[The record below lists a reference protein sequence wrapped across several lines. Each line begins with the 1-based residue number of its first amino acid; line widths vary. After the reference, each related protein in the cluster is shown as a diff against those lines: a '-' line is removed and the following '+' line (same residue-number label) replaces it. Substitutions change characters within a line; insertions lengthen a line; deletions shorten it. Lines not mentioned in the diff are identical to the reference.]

1 MECIVY
7 ECRFI
12 NLKKTYNMRKFD
24 EFVGLYPISKTLRFE
39 LKPIGKT
46 LEHIQRNKLLEHDA
60 VRADDYVKVKKIIDK
75 YHKCLIDEALSGF
88 TFETEADGRSNN
100 SLSEYYLYYNLKK
113 RNEQEQKTFKTIQN
127 NLRKQIV
134 NKLTQSE
141 KYKRIDKKELITT
154 DLPDFLTNESEKE
167 LVEKF
172 KNFTTYFTEFHKN
185 RKNMYSKEEKSTA
198 IAFRLINENL
208 PKFVDN
214 IAAFEKV
221 ASSPLAEKINAL
233 YEDFK
238 EYLNVE
244 EISRVFRLDYYDELL
259 TQKQIDLYNAIVG
272 GRTEE
277 DNRIQIKGLNQ
288 YINEYNQ
295 QQTDRSN
302 RLPKLKPLYKQ
313 ILSDRESVS
322 WLPPK
327 FESDKELLTKIKE
340 CYDALSEKEK
350 VFDKLESILKSLS
363 TYDLS
368 KIYIS
373 NDSQLS
379 YISQKMF
386 GRWDIIGKAIREDC
400 AKRNPQKN
408 RESLEKFAERIDK
421 KLKAIDSISIGDVD
435 ECLAQLGE
443 TYVKRVE
450 DYFAAMGA
458 SDMVEGQT
466 DTTSFKK
473 NIEEAYESVK
483 ELLNN
488 ADNITDNNLMQDKGN
503 VEKIK
508 TLLDAIKD
516 LQRFIKPLLGKG
528 DEADKDGVFYGEF
541 TSLWTKLDTVTPLY
555 NMVRNYL
562 TSKPYSTKKI
572 KLNFENSTLMDGWDL
587 NKEPDNTT
595 VIFCKDGLYYLGIM
609 GKKYNRVFVDREDL
623 PHDGECYDK
632 MEYKLLPGANKMLPK
647 VFFSE
652 TGIQRFHPSEELL
665 GKYERGT
672 HTKGA
677 DFDLGDC
684 RALID
689 FFKKSIERHDDWKK
703 FDFKFSDTNT
713 YQDISEFYREV
724 EQQGYKMSFR
734 KVSVDYIKSLVDEGK
749 LYLFQ
754 IYNKDFS
761 DHSKGTPNMHTL
773 YWKMLFDEENLKDVV
788 YKLNGE
794 AEVFFRKSSITVQS
808 PTHPANSP
816 IKNKNKDNKK
826 KESEFEYDL
835 IKDRR
840 YTVDKFLFHV
850 PITMN
855 FKSVGG
861 SNINQLV
868 KRHIR
873 SATDL
878 HIIGIDRGERHL
890 LYLTVIDSRGNIKEQ
905 FSLNEIVN
913 EYNGN
918 TYRTDYHELLDT
930 REGERTEA
938 RRNWQTIQNIRE
950 LKEGYLSQVIHKIS
964 ELAIK
969 YNAVIV
975 LEDLNFGF
983 MRSRQKVEKQVY
995 QKFEKMLIDKLNY
1008 LVDKKKPI
1016 AETGGLLKAYQLT
1029 GEFESFK
1036 TLGKQSGIL
1045 FYVPA
1050 WNTSK
1055 IDPVTGFVNLFDT
1068 HYENIEKA
1076 KGFFDKFKSIRYNS
1090 DKDWFEFVVDDYTRF
1105 SPKAEGTRRDWTI
1118 CTQGK
1123 RIQICRNP
1131 QRNNEWEGREIDLT
1145 KAFKEHF
1152 EAYGVDISKDLREQ
1166 INTQNKKEF
1175 FEELLRL
1182 LRLTLQMRNSM
1193 PSSDIDYLI
1202 SPVADDT
1209 GCFFDSRKQAELKG
1223 NAVLPMNA
1231 DANGAY
1237 NIARKGLLAIR
1248 KMKQE
1253 ENDSA
1258 KISLAISN
1266 KEWLKFAQTKPYLED

>member
-1 MECIVY
+1 M
-7 ECRFI
+7 
-12 NLKKTYNMRKFD
+12 
-24 EFVGLYPISKTLRFE
+24 
-39 LKPIGKT
+39 
-46 LEHIQRNKLLEHDA
+46 
-60 VRADDYVKVKKIIDK
+60 
-75 YHKCLIDEALSGF
+75 
-88 TFETEADGRSNN
+88 
-100 SLSEYYLYYNLKK
+100 
-113 RNEQEQKTFKTIQN
+113 
-127 NLRKQIV
+127 
-134 NKLTQSE
+134 
-141 KYKRIDKKELITT
+141 
-154 DLPDFLTNESEKE
+154 
-167 LVEKF
+167 
-172 KNFTTYFTEFHKN
+172 
-185 RKNMYSKEEKSTA
+185 
-198 IAFRLINENL
+198 
-208 PKFVDN
+208 
-214 IAAFEKV
+214 
-221 ASSPLAEKINAL
+221 
-233 YEDFK
+233 
-238 EYLNVE
+238 
-244 EISRVFRLDYYDELL
+244 
-259 TQKQIDLYNAIVG
+259 
-272 GRTEE
+272 
-277 DNRIQIKGLNQ
+277 
-288 YINEYNQ
+288 
-295 QQTDRSN
+295 
-302 RLPKLKPLYKQ
+302 PKLKPLYKQ

-327 FESDKELLTKIKE
+327 FESDKDLLIKIKE
-340 CYDALSEKEK
+340 CYDALSEREK

-400 AKRNPQKN
+400 AKRNPQKS

-450 DYFAAMGA
+450 DYFAAMGE
-458 SDMVEGQT
+458 SEIDDEQT

-473 NIEEAYESVK
+473 NIEGAYESVK

-541 TSLWTKLDTVTPLY
+541 TSLWTKLDQVTPLY

-595 VIFCKDGLYYLGIM
+595 VIFRKDGLYYLGIM

-652 TGIQRFHPSEELL
+652 TGIQRFRPSEELL

-672 HTKGA
+672 HKKGA

-703 FDFKFSDTNT
+703 FDFKFSDTST

-734 KVSVDYIKSLVDEGK
+734 KVSVAYIKSLVEEGK

-808 PTHPANSP
+808 PIHPANSP

-1008 LVDKKKPI
+1008 LVDKKKPV
-1016 AETGGLLKAYQLT
+1016 AETGGLLRAYQLT

-1131 QRNNEWEGREIDLT
+1131 QRNNEWEGRKIDLT

-1209 GCFFDSRKQAELKG
+1209 GCFFDSRKQAELKE

>member
-1 MECIVY
+1 
-7 ECRFI
+7 
-12 NLKKTYNMRKFD
+12 MRKFD

-46 LEHIQRNKLLEHDA
+46 LEHIQRNKLLEDDA

-88 TFETEADGRSNN
+88 TFDTEADGRSNN

-154 DLPDFLTNESEKE
+154 DLPDFLTNESEKK

-244 EISRVFRLDYYDELL
+244 KISSVFRLEYYNELL

-327 FESDKELLTKIKE
+327 FDSDKDLLIKLKE

-400 AKRNPQKN
+400 AKRNPQKS

-458 SDMVEGQT
+458 SDMGEEQT

-473 NIEEAYESVK
+473 NIKGAYESVK

-541 TSLWTKLDTVTPLY
+541 TSLWTKLDAVTPLY

-595 VIFCKDGLYYLGIM
+595 VIFRKDGLYYLGIM
-609 GKKYNRVFVDREDL
+609 GKRYNRVFVDREDL

-652 TGIQRFHPSEELL
+652 TGIQRFRPSEELL

-672 HTKGA
+672 HKKGA

-703 FDFKFSDTNT
+703 FDFKFSDTST

-734 KVSVDYIKSLVDEGK
+734 KVSVDYIKSLVEEGK

-761 DHSKGTPNMHTL
+761 AHSKGTPNMHTL
-773 YWKMLFDEENLKDVV
+773 YWKMLFDEENLKNVV

-816 IKNKNKDNKK
+816 IKNKNKDNQK
-826 KESEFEYDL
+826 KESEFKYDM

-1008 LVDKKKPI
+1008 LVDKKKPV
-1016 AETGGLLKAYQLT
+1016 AETGGLLRAYQLT

-1123 RIQICRNP
+1123 RIQIYRNP

-1145 KAFKEHF
+1145 KSFKEHF

-1209 GCFFDSRKQAELKG
+1209 GCFFDSRKQAELKE

>member
-1 MECIVY
+1 
-7 ECRFI
+7 
-12 NLKKTYNMRKFD
+12 MRKFD

-46 LEHIQRNKLLEHDA
+46 LEHIQRNKLLEDDA

-88 TFETEADGRSNN
+88 TFDTEVDGRSNN

-154 DLPDFLTNESEKE
+154 DLPDFLTNESEKK

-327 FESDKELLTKIKE
+327 FDSDKDLLIKIKE

-350 VFDKLESILKSLS
+350 VFDKLESILKPLS

-400 AKRNPQKN
+400 AKRNPQKS

-443 TYVKRVE
+443 PYVKRVE

-458 SDMVEGQT
+458 SDMGEEQT
-466 DTTSFKK
+466 DTMSFKK
-473 NIEEAYESVK
+473 NIEEAYKSVK

-488 ADNITDNNLMQDKGN
+488 ADHITDNNLMQDKGN

-508 TLLDAIKD
+508 NLLDAIKD

-541 TSLWTKLDTVTPLY
+541 TSLWTKLDQVTPLY

-595 VIFCKDGLYYLGIM
+595 VIFRKDGLYYLGIM
-609 GKKYNRVFVDREDL
+609 GKRYNRIFVDREDL
-623 PHDGECYDK
+623 PHEGECYDK
-632 MEYKLLPGANKMLPK
+632 MEYKLLPDANKMLPH
-647 VFFSE
+647 VFLSKK
-652 TGIQRFHPSEELL
+652 GIQRFRPSGELL

-703 FDFKFSDTNT
+703 FDFKFSDTST

-734 KVSVDYIKSLVDEGK
+734 KVSVDYIKSLVEEGK

-761 DHSKGTPNMHTL
+761 AHSKGTPNMHTL

-816 IKNKNKDNKK
+816 IKNKNKDNQK
-826 KESEFEYDL
+826 KESKFKYDL

-995 QKFEKMLIDKLNY
+995 QKFEKMLINKLNY
-1008 LVDKKKPI
+1008 LVDKKKPV
-1016 AETGGLLKAYQLT
+1016 AETGGLLRAYQLT

-1123 RIQICRNP
+1123 RIQIYRNH

-1209 GCFFDSRKQAELKG
+1209 GCFFDSRKQAELKE

>member
-1 MECIVY
+1 
-7 ECRFI
+7 
-12 NLKKTYNMRKFD
+12 MRKFD

-46 LEHIQRNKLLEHDA
+46 LEHIQRNKLLEDDA

-88 TFETEADGRSNN
+88 TFDTEADGRSNN

-327 FESDKELLTKIKE
+327 FESDKDLLIKIKE
-340 CYDALSEKEK
+340 CYDALSEREK

-400 AKRNPQKN
+400 AKRNPQKS

-421 KLKAIDSISIGDVD
+421 KLKAIDSISIGDVN

-458 SDMVEGQT
+458 SDMGEEQT

-473 NIEEAYESVK
+473 NIEGAYKSVK

-541 TSLWTKLDTVTPLY
+541 TSLWAKLDQVTPLY

-595 VIFCKDGLYYLGIM
+595 VIFRKDGLYYLGIM
-609 GKKYNRVFVDREDL
+609 GKRYNRVFVDREDL

-652 TGIQRFHPSEELL
+652 TGIQRFRPSEELL

-672 HTKGA
+672 HKKGA
-677 DFDLGDC
+677 GFDLGDC

-703 FDFKFSDTNT
+703 FDFKFSDTST

-734 KVSVDYIKSLVDEGK
+734 KVSVDYIKSLVEEGK

-761 DHSKGTPNMHTL
+761 AHSKGTPNMHTL

-816 IKNKNKDNKK
+816 IKNKNKDNQK
-826 KESEFEYDL
+826 KESKFKYDL

-1008 LVDKKKPI
+1008 LVDKKKPV
-1016 AETGGLLKAYQLT
+1016 AETGGLLRAYQLT

-1118 CTQGK
+1118 CTRGK
-1123 RIQICRNP
+1123 RIQIYRNP

-1209 GCFFDSRKQAELKG
+1209 GCFFDSRKQAELKE

>member
-1 MECIVY
+1 
-7 ECRFI
+7 
-12 NLKKTYNMRKFD
+12 MRKFD

-46 LEHIQRNKLLEHDA
+46 LEHIQRNKLLEDDA

-154 DLPDFLTNESEKE
+154 DLPDFLTNESEKK

-327 FESDKELLTKIKE
+327 FDSDKDLLIKLKE

-386 GRWDIIGKAIREDC
+386 GRWDIISKAIREDC
-400 AKRNPQKN
+400 AKRNPQKS

-458 SDMVEGQT
+458 SDMGEEQT

-473 NIEEAYESVK
+473 NIKGAYESVK

-541 TSLWTKLDTVTPLY
+541 TSLWTKLDAVTPLY

-562 TSKPYSTKKI
+562 ISKPYSTKKI

-595 VIFCKDGLYYLGIM
+595 VIFRKDGLYYLGIM

-652 TGIQRFHPSEELL
+652 TGIQRFRPSEELL

-672 HTKGA
+672 HKKGA
-677 DFDLGDC
+677 GFDLGDC

-703 FDFKFSDTNT
+703 FDFKFSDTST

-734 KVSVDYIKSLVDEGK
+734 KVSVDYIKSLVEEGK

-761 DHSKGTPNMHTL
+761 AHSKGTPNMHTL

-816 IKNKNKDNKK
+816 IKNKNKDNQK
-826 KESEFEYDL
+826 KESKFKYDL

-1008 LVDKKKPI
+1008 LVDKKKPV
-1016 AETGGLLKAYQLT
+1016 AETGGLLRAYQLT
-1029 GEFESFK
+1029 GELESFK

-1123 RIQICRNP
+1123 RIQICRNH

-1209 GCFFDSRKQAELKG
+1209 GCFFDSRKQAELKE

-1253 ENDSA
+1253 ETDSA

>member
-1 MECIVY
+1 
-7 ECRFI
+7 
-12 NLKKTYNMRKFD
+12 MRKFD

-46 LEHIQRNKLLEHDA
+46 LEHIQRNKLLEDDA

-88 TFETEADGRSNN
+88 TFETEADVRSNN

-221 ASSPLAEKINAL
+221 ASSPLAEKINAI

-327 FESDKELLTKIKE
+327 FDSDKDLLIKIKE

-400 AKRNPQKN
+400 AKRNPQKS

-443 TYVKRVE
+443 PYVKRVE
-450 DYFAAMGA
+450 DYFATMGA
-458 SDMVEGQT
+458 SEIGEEQIGQEF
-466 DTTSFKK
+466 FKK
-473 NIEEAYESVK
+473 NIEGAYKSVK

-541 TSLWTKLDTVTPLY
+541 TPLWTKLDRVTPLY

-595 VIFCKDGLYYLGIM
+595 VIFRKDGLYYLGIM
-609 GKKYNRVFVDREDL
+609 GKRYNRVFVDREDL

-652 TGIQRFHPSEELL
+652 IGIQRFRPSEELL

-672 HTKGA
+672 HKKGA

-689 FFKKSIERHDDWKK
+689 FFKKSIERHDDWEK
-703 FDFKFSDTNT
+703 FDFKFSDTST

-734 KVSVDYIKSLVDEGK
+734 KVSVAYIKSLVEEGK

-761 DHSKGTPNMHTL
+761 AHSKGTPNMHTL

-816 IKNKNKDNKK
+816 IKNKNKDNQK
-826 KESEFEYDL
+826 KESKFEYDL

-1008 LVDKKKPI
+1008 LVDKKKPV
-1016 AETGGLLKAYQLT
+1016 AETGGLLRAYQLT
-1029 GEFESFK
+1029 GELESFK

-1123 RIQICRNP
+1123 RIQIYRNP
-1131 QRNNEWEGREIDLT
+1131 QRNNEWEGRKIDLT

-1209 GCFFDSRKQAELKG
+1209 GCFFDSRKQAELKE

-1266 KEWLKFAQTKPYLED
+1266 KEWLKFVQTKPYLED

>member
-1 MECIVY
+1 MS
-7 ECRFI
+7 
-12 NLKKTYNMRKFD
+12 KFN

-46 LEHIQRNKLLEHDA
+46 LEHIQRNKLLEYDA
-60 VRADDYVKVKKIIDK
+60 VRADDYVKVKKNIDA
-75 YHKCLIDEALSGF
+75 YHKYLIDEALSGF
-88 TFETEADGRSNN
+88 TFETEADGRRNN
-100 SLSEYYLYYNLKK
+100 SLSEYYLCYNLRK

-134 NKLTQSE
+134 DKLTQSE

-244 EISRVFRLDYYDELL
+244 KISSVFRLEYYNELL

-277 DNRIQIKGLNQ
+277 DNRTQIKGLNQ

-327 FESDKELLTKIKE
+327 FDSDKELLTKIKE

-458 SDMVEGQT
+458 SDMVEEQT

-595 VIFCKDGLYYLGIM
+595 VIFRKDGLYYLGIM
-609 GKKYNRVFVDREDL
+609 GKRYNRVFVDREDL

-652 TGIQRFHPSEELL
+652 TGIQRFRPSGELL

-816 IKNKNKDNKK
+816 IKNKNKDNQK
-826 KESEFEYDL
+826 KESKFKYDL

-878 HIIGIDRGERHL
+878 HIIGIDRGERYL

-1008 LVDKKKPI
+1008 LVDKKKPV
-1016 AETGGLLKAYQLT
+1016 AETGGLLRAYQLT

-1123 RIQICRNP
+1123 RIQNYRNP
-1131 QRNNEWEGREIDLT
+1131 QRNNEWEGRKIDLT

-1209 GCFFDSRKQAELKG
+1209 GCFFDSRKQAELKE

-1266 KEWLKFAQTKPYLED
+1266 KEWLKFVQTKPYLED

>member
-1 MECIVY
+1 M
-7 ECRFI
+7 
-12 NLKKTYNMRKFD
+12 
-24 EFVGLYPISKTLRFE
+24 
-39 LKPIGKT
+39 
-46 LEHIQRNKLLEHDA
+46 
-60 VRADDYVKVKKIIDK
+60 
-75 YHKCLIDEALSGF
+75 
-88 TFETEADGRSNN
+88 
-100 SLSEYYLYYNLKK
+100 
-113 RNEQEQKTFKTIQN
+113 
-127 NLRKQIV
+127 
-134 NKLTQSE
+134 TQSE

-244 EISRVFRLDYYDELL
+244 EISRVFRLDYYNELL

-327 FESDKELLTKIKE
+327 FDSDKDLLIKIKE

-386 GRWDIIGKAIREDC
+386 GRWDIISKAIREDC
-400 AKRNPQKN
+400 AKRNPQKS

-421 KLKAIDSISIGDVD
+421 KLKTIDSISIGDVD

-458 SDMVEGQT
+458 SDMGEEQT

-473 NIEEAYESVK
+473 NIEGAYKSVK

-572 KLNFENSTLMDGWDL
+572 KLNFENSSLMKGWDL

-595 VIFCKDGLYYLGIM
+595 VIFRKDGLYYLGIM

-652 TGIQRFHPSEELL
+652 TGIQRFRPSEELL

-672 HTKGA
+672 HKKGA

-703 FDFKFSDTNT
+703 FDFKFSDTST

-734 KVSVDYIKSLVDEGK
+734 KVSVDYIKSLVEEGK

-761 DHSKGTPNMHTL
+761 AHSKGTPNMHTL

-816 IKNKNKDNKK
+816 IKNKNKDNQK

-840 YTVDKFLFHV
+840 YMVDKFLFHV

-1008 LVDKKKPI
+1008 LVDKKKPV
-1016 AETGGLLKAYQLT
+1016 AETGGLLRAYQLT

-1076 KGFFDKFKSIRYNS
+1076 KEFFDKFKSIRYNS

-1118 CTQGK
+1118 CTRGK
-1123 RIQICRNP
+1123 RIQICRNH

-1209 GCFFDSRKQAELKG
+1209 GCFFDSRKQAELKE

>member
-1 MECIVY
+1 
-7 ECRFI
+7 
-12 NLKKTYNMRKFD
+12 MRKFD

-88 TFETEADGRSNN
+88 TFETEADVRSNN

-244 EISRVFRLDYYDELL
+244 KISSVFRLEYYNELL

-327 FESDKELLTKIKE
+327 FDSDKDLLIKIKE
-340 CYDALSEKEK
+340 CYDALSEREK

-386 GRWDIIGKAIREDC
+386 GRWDIISKAIREDC
-400 AKRNPQKN
+400 AKRNPQKS

-443 TYVKRVE
+443 PYVKRVE

-466 DTTSFKK
+466 DATSFKK
-473 NIEEAYESVK
+473 NIEGAYKSVK

-541 TSLWTKLDTVTPLY
+541 TSLWTKLDQVTPLY

-652 TGIQRFHPSEELL
+652 TGIQRFRPSEELL

-672 HTKGA
+672 HKKGA
-677 DFDLGDC
+677 GFDLGDC

-703 FDFKFSDTNT
+703 FDFKFSDTST

-734 KVSVDYIKSLVDEGK
+734 KVSVAYIKSLVEEGK

-761 DHSKGTPNMHTL
+761 AHSKGTPNMHTL

-794 AEVFFRKSSITVQS
+794 AEVFFRKSSITVRT

-816 IKNKNKDNKK
+816 IKNKNKDNQK
-826 KESEFEYDL
+826 KESEFKYDL

-855 FKSVGG
+855 FKSVGV

-1008 LVDKKKPI
+1008 LVDKKKPV
-1016 AETGGLLKAYQLT
+1016 AETGGLLRAYQLT

-1076 KGFFDKFKSIRYNS
+1076 KGFFDKFKSIRHNS

-1123 RIQICRNP
+1123 RIQIYRNP

-1209 GCFFDSRKQAELKG
+1209 GCFFDSRKQAELKE

>member
-1 MECIVY
+1 
-7 ECRFI
+7 
-12 NLKKTYNMRKFD
+12 MRKFD

-46 LEHIQRNKLLEHDA
+46 LEHIQRNKLLEDDA

-154 DLPDFLTNESEKE
+154 DLPDFLTNESEKK

-244 EISRVFRLDYYDELL
+244 EISRVFRLDYYNELL

-327 FESDKELLTKIKE
+327 FDSDKDLLIKIKE
-340 CYDALSEKEK
+340 CYDALSEREK

-386 GRWDIIGKAIREDC
+386 SRWDIISKAIREDC
-400 AKRNPQKN
+400 AKRNPQKS
-408 RESLEKFAERIDK
+408 RESLEKFTERIDK

-458 SDMVEGQT
+458 SDMGEEQT

-473 NIEEAYESVK
+473 NIEGAYKSVK

-541 TSLWTKLDTVTPLY
+541 TSLWTKLDAVTPLY

-595 VIFCKDGLYYLGIM
+595 VIFRKDGLYYLGIM
-609 GKKYNRVFVDREDL
+609 GKRYNRVFVDREDL

-652 TGIQRFHPSEELL
+652 TGIQRFRPSEEIL

-672 HTKGA
+672 HKKGA
-677 DFDLGDC
+677 GFDLGDC

-703 FDFKFSDTNT
+703 FDFKFSDTST

-734 KVSVDYIKSLVDEGK
+734 KVSVAYIKSLVEEGK

-761 DHSKGTPNMHTL
+761 AHSKGTPNMHTL

-816 IKNKNKDNKK
+816 IKNKNKDNQK
-826 KESEFEYDL
+826 KESEFKYDM

-855 FKSVGG
+855 FKSVGV

-1008 LVDKKKPI
+1008 LVDKKKPV
-1016 AETGGLLKAYQLT
+1016 AETGGLLRAYQLT

-1118 CTQGK
+1118 CTRGK
-1123 RIQICRNP
+1123 RIQICRNH

-1166 INTQNKKEF
+1166 ISTQNKKEF

-1209 GCFFDSRKQAELKG
+1209 GCFFDSRKQAELKE

>member
-1 MECIVY
+1 
-7 ECRFI
+7 
-12 NLKKTYNMRKFD
+12 MRKFN

-46 LEHIQRNKLLEHDA
+46 LEHIQRNKLLEDDA
-60 VRADDYVKVKKIIDK
+60 VRADDYVKVKKIIDA
-75 YHKCLIDEALSGF
+75 YHKCLIDKALSGF

-244 EISRVFRLDYYDELL
+244 EISRVFRLDYYNELL

-327 FESDKELLTKIKE
+327 FESDKELLIKIKE

-435 ECLAQLGE
+435 ECLAKLGE

-458 SDMVEGQT
+458 SDMVEEQT

-541 TSLWTKLDTVTPLY
+541 TSLWTKLDQVTPLY

-595 VIFCKDGLYYLGIM
+595 VIFRKDGLYYLGIM
-609 GKKYNRVFVDREDL
+609 GKRYNRVFVDREDL

-652 TGIQRFHPSEELL
+652 TGIQRFRPSEELL

-672 HTKGA
+672 HKKGA
-677 DFDLGDC
+677 GFDLGDC

-703 FDFKFSDTNT
+703 FDFKFSDTST

-734 KVSVDYIKSLVDEGK
+734 KVSVDYIKSLVEEGK

-761 DHSKGTPNMHTL
+761 AHSKGTPNMHTL

-794 AEVFFRKSSITVQS
+794 AEVFFRKSSLTVQS

-826 KESEFEYDL
+826 KESKFKYDL

-868 KRHIR
+868 KRYIR

-878 HIIGIDRGERHL
+878 HIIGIDRGEWHL

-918 TYRTDYHELLDT
+918 TYRTDYHELLDA

-995 QKFEKMLIDKLNY
+995 QKFEKMLIYKLNY
-1008 LVDKKKPI
+1008 LVDKKKPVV
-1016 AETGGLLKAYQLT
+1016 ETGGLLKAYQLT

-1123 RIQICRNP
+1123 RIQIYRNP

-1145 KAFKEHF
+1145 KAFEEHF
-1152 EAYGVDISKDLREQ
+1152 EAYGIDISKDLREQ
-1166 INTQNKKEF
+1166 INIQNKKEF

-1182 LRLTLQMRNSM
+1182 LRLT
-1193 PSSDIDYLI
+1193 DIDYLV

-1209 GCFFDSRKQAELKG
+1209 GCFFDSRKQAELKE

-1253 ENDSA
+1253 ENDLA

>member
-1 MECIVY
+1 
-7 ECRFI
+7 
-12 NLKKTYNMRKFD
+12 MRKFN

-46 LEHIQRNKLLEHDA
+46 LEHIQRNKLLEYDA
-60 VRADDYVKVKKIIDK
+60 VRADDYVKVKKIIDT
-75 YHKCLIDEALSGF
+75 YHKYLIDEALSGF
-88 TFETEADGRSNN
+88 TFETEADGRRNN
-100 SLSEYYLYYNLKK
+100 SLSEYYWYYNLRK

-134 NKLTQSE
+134 DKLTQSE

-244 EISRVFRLDYYDELL
+244 KISSVFRLEYYNELL

-277 DNRIQIKGLNQ
+277 DNRTQIKGLNQ

-327 FESDKELLTKIKE
+327 FDSDKELLTKIKE

-443 TYVKRVE
+443 PYVKRVE

-458 SDMVEGQT
+458 SEIGEEQIGQEF
-466 DTTSFKK
+466 FKK

-508 TLLDAIKD
+508 NLLDAIKD

-572 KLNFENSTLMDGWDL
+572 KLNFENSHFLRGWAKDY
-587 NKEPDNTT
+587 NKKAGLIYE
-595 VIFCKDGLYYLGIM
+595 KAGLYYLAIVD
-609 GKKYNRVFVDREDL
+609 KKISND
-623 PHDGECYDK
+623 DK
-632 MEYKLLPGANKMLPK
+632 KLLHKNVDEDVASRIIFDFQKPDEKNTPRLFIYSKKNPITIAPAVDIYNLPIDSILDVWNKEKYK
-647 VFFSE
+647 VE
-652 TGIQRFHPSEELL
+652 YRQQDQL
-665 GKYERGT
+665 GYEQ
-672 HTKGA
+672 A
-677 DFDLGDC
+677 LYS
-684 RALID
+684 LID
-689 FFKKSIERHDDWKK
+689 YFKEGFSKHESYKHY
-703 FDFKFSDTNT
+703 DFKWKETNK
-713 YQDISEFYREV
+713 YKDISEFYHDVEISCYEV
-724 EQQGYKMSFR
+724 KYD
-734 KVSVDYIKSLVDEGK
+734 KVNWKTLLKFVDEGK

-826 KESEFEYDL
+826 KESKFEYDL

-840 YTVDKFLFHV
+840 YTVDKFLLHV

-868 KRHIR
+868 KRYIR

-930 REGERTEA
+930 REGELTEA

-995 QKFEKMLIDKLNY
+995 QKFEKMLIYKLNY
-1008 LVDKKKPI
+1008 LVDKKKPVT
-1016 AETGGLLKAYQLT
+1016 ETGGLLKAYQLT

-1090 DKDWFEFVVDDYTRF
+1090 DKDWSEFVVDDYTRF

-1123 RIQICRNP
+1123 RIQIYRNP

-1145 KAFKEHF
+1145 KAFEEHF
-1152 EAYGVDISKDLREQ
+1152 EAYGIDISKDLREQ
-1166 INTQNKKEF
+1166 INIQNKKEF

-1202 SPVADDT
+1202 SPIADDT
-1209 GCFFDSRKQAELKG
+1209 GRFFDSRKQAELKG

>member
-1 MECIVY
+1 
-7 ECRFI
+7 
-12 NLKKTYNMRKFD
+12 MRDFN

-46 LEHIQRNKLLEHDA
+46 LEHIQRNELLEDDA

-88 TFETEADGRSNN
+88 TFDTEADGRSNN

-154 DLPDFLTNESEKE
+154 DLPDFLTNESEKK

-244 EISRVFRLDYYDELL
+244 EISRVFRLDYYNELL

-327 FESDKELLTKIKE
+327 FDSDKDLLIKIKE
-340 CYDALSEKEK
+340 CYDALSEREK

-386 GRWDIIGKAIREDC
+386 GRWDIIIGKAIREDC
-400 AKRNPQKN
+400 AKRNPQKS

-450 DYFAAMGA
+450 DYFAAMGE
-458 SDMVEGQT
+458 SEIDDEQT

-473 NIEEAYESVK
+473 NIEGAYESVK

-541 TSLWTKLDTVTPLY
+541 TSLWTKLDQVTPLY

-572 KLNFENSTLMDGWDL
+572 KLNFENSSLMKGWDL

-595 VIFCKDGLYYLGIM
+595 VIFRKDGLYYLGIM

-652 TGIQRFHPSEELL
+652 TGIQRFRPSEELL

-672 HTKGA
+672 HKKGA
-677 DFDLGDC
+677 GFDLGDC

-703 FDFKFSDTNT
+703 FDFKFSDTST

-734 KVSVDYIKSLVDEGK
+734 KVSVDYIKSLVEEGK

-761 DHSKGTPNMHTL
+761 AHSKGTPNMHTL

-816 IKNKNKDNKK
+816 IKNKNKDNQK
-826 KESEFEYDL
+826 KESEFKYDL

-855 FKSVGG
+855 FKSVGV

-1008 LVDKKKPI
+1008 LVDKKKPV
-1016 AETGGLLKAYQLT
+1016 AETGGLLRAYQLT
-1029 GEFESFK
+1029 GELESFK

-1068 HYENIEKA
+1068 HCENIEKA

-1123 RIQICRNP
+1123 RIQIYRNP

-1209 GCFFDSRKQAELKG
+1209 GCFFDSRKQAELKE

>member
-1 MECIVY
+1 
-7 ECRFI
+7 
-12 NLKKTYNMRKFD
+12 MRKFN

-46 LEHIQRNKLLEHDA
+46 LEHIQRNKLLEDDA

-88 TFETEADGRSNN
+88 TFETEADVRSNN

-113 RNEQEQKTFKTIQN
+113 RNEQEQKTFKTIRN

-244 EISRVFRLDYYDELL
+244 EISRVFRLDYYNELL

-327 FESDKELLTKIKE
+327 FDSDKELLTKIKE

-400 AKRNPQKN
+400 AKKNPQKN

-450 DYFAAMGA
+450 DYFAAIGA
-458 SDMVEGQT
+458 SDMVEEQT

-473 NIEEAYESVK
+473 NIEGAYKSVK

-508 TLLDAIKD
+508 NLLDAIKD

-572 KLNFENSTLMDGWDL
+572 KLNFENSSLMKGWDL

-595 VIFCKDGLYYLGIM
+595 VIFRKDGLYYLGIM
-609 GKKYNRVFVDREDL
+609 SKRYNRIFVDREDL

-652 TGIQRFHPSEELL
+652 TGIQRFRPSEELL

-672 HTKGA
+672 HKKGA
-677 DFDLGDC
+677 GFDLGDC
-684 RALID
+684 RALIN

-703 FDFKFSDTNT
+703 FDFKFSDTST

-734 KVSVDYIKSLVDEGK
+734 KVSVDYIKSLVEEGK

-761 DHSKGTPNMHTL
+761 AHSKGTPNMHTL

-794 AEVFFRKSSITVQS
+794 AEVFFRKSSLTVQS

-816 IKNKNKDNKK
+816 IKNKNKDNQK

-868 KRHIR
+868 KRYIR

-918 TYRTDYHELLDT
+918 TYRTDYHELLDA

-1016 AETGGLLKAYQLT
+1016 AETGGLLRAYQLT

-1131 QRNNEWEGREIDLT
+1131 QRNNEWEGRKIDLT

-1209 GCFFDSRKQAELKG
+1209 GCFFDSRKQAELKE

>member
-1 MECIVY
+1 
-7 ECRFI
+7 
-12 NLKKTYNMRKFD
+12 MRKFN

-46 LEHIQRNKLLEHDA
+46 LEHIQRNKLLEYDA

-75 YHKCLIDEALSGF
+75 YHKYLIDEALSGF
-88 TFETEADGRSNN
+88 TFETEADGRRNN
-100 SLSEYYLYYNLKK
+100 SLSEYYLCYNLRK

-134 NKLTQSE
+134 DKLTQSE

-185 RKNMYSKEEKSTA
+185 RKNMYSKEEKSTS

-214 IAAFEKV
+214 FAAFEKV

-244 EISRVFRLDYYDELL
+244 KISSVFRLEYYNELL

-277 DNRIQIKGLNQ
+277 DNRTQIKGLNQ

-327 FESDKELLTKIKE
+327 FDSDKDLLIKIKE

-379 YISQKMF
+379 YISHKMF
-386 GRWDIIGKAIREDC
+386 RRWDIIGKAIREDC
-400 AKRNPQKN
+400 AKRNPQKS

-450 DYFAAMGA
+450 DYFAAMGT
-458 SDMVEGQT
+458 SDMGEEQT

-473 NIEEAYESVK
+473 NIEGAYESVK

-508 TLLDAIKD
+508 NLLDAIKD

-541 TSLWTKLDTVTPLY
+541 TSLWAKLDAVTPLY

-595 VIFCKDGLYYLGIM
+595 VIFRKDGLYYLGIM
-609 GKKYNRVFVDREDL
+609 GKRYNRVFVDREDL

-652 TGIQRFHPSEELL
+652 TGIQKFRPSEELL

-672 HTKGA
+672 HKKGA
-677 DFDLGDC
+677 GFDLGDC

-761 DHSKGTPNMHTL
+761 AHSKGTPNMHTL

-816 IKNKNKDNKK
+816 IKNKNKDNQK
-826 KESEFEYDL
+826 KESKFKYDL

-855 FKSVGG
+855 FKSVGV

-1008 LVDKKKPI
+1008 LVDKKKPV
-1016 AETGGLLKAYQLT
+1016 AETGGLLRAYQLT
-1029 GEFESFK
+1029 GELESFK

-1090 DKDWFEFVVDDYTRF
+1090 NKDWFEFVVDDYTRF

-1123 RIQICRNP
+1123 RIQICRNH

-1209 GCFFDSRKQAELKG
+1209 GCFFDSRKQAELKE

>member
-1 MECIVY
+1 
-7 ECRFI
+7 
-12 NLKKTYNMRKFD
+12 MRKFD

-46 LEHIQRNKLLEHDA
+46 LEHIQKNKLLEHDA

-88 TFETEADGRSNN
+88 TFETEADVRSNN

-244 EISRVFRLDYYDELL
+244 EISRVFRLDYYNELL

-327 FESDKELLTKIKE
+327 FDSDKDLLIKIKE
-340 CYDALSEKEK
+340 CYDALSEREK

-400 AKRNPQKN
+400 AKRNPQKS

-421 KLKAIDSISIGDVD
+421 KLKAIDSISIGDVN

-450 DYFAAMGA
+450 DYFAAMGE
-458 SDMVEGQT
+458 SEIDDEQT

-473 NIEEAYESVK
+473 NIEGAYESVK

-541 TSLWTKLDTVTPLY
+541 TSLWTKLDQVTPLY

-595 VIFCKDGLYYLGIM
+595 VIFRKDGLYYLGIM
-609 GKKYNRVFVDREDL
+609 GKRYNRVFVDREDL
-623 PHDGECYDK
+623 PHEGECYDK

-652 TGIQRFHPSEELL
+652 TGIQRFRPSEELL
-665 GKYERGT
+665 GKYERDT
-672 HTKGA
+672 HKKGA

-703 FDFKFSDTNT
+703 FDFKFSDTST

-734 KVSVDYIKSLVDEGK
+734 KVSVDYIKSLVEEGK

-761 DHSKGTPNMHTL
+761 AHSKGTPNMHTL

-794 AEVFFRKSSITVQS
+794 AEVFFRKSSITVRT

-816 IKNKNKDNKK
+816 IKNKNKDNQK
-826 KESEFEYDL
+826 KESKFKYDL

-868 KRHIR
+868 KQHIR

-1008 LVDKKKPI
+1008 LVDKKKPV
-1016 AETGGLLKAYQLT
+1016 AETGGLLRAYQLT

-1123 RIQICRNP
+1123 RIQIYRNP

-1209 GCFFDSRKQAELKG
+1209 GCFFDSRKQAELKE

>member
-1 MECIVY
+1 
-7 ECRFI
+7 
-12 NLKKTYNMRKFD
+12 MRKFD

-46 LEHIQRNKLLEHDA
+46 LEHIQRNELLEHDA

-154 DLPDFLTNESEKE
+154 DLPDLLTNESEKK

-244 EISRVFRLDYYDELL
+244 EISRVFRLDYYNELL

-277 DNRIQIKGLNQ
+277 DNKIQIKGLNQ

-327 FESDKELLTKIKE
+327 FDSDKDLLIKIKE
-340 CYDALSEKEK
+340 CYDALSEREK

-400 AKRNPQKN
+400 AKRNPQKS

-443 TYVKRVE
+443 TYVKRIE

-458 SDMVEGQT
+458 SDMGEEQT

-473 NIEEAYESVK
+473 NIEGAYKSVK

-488 ADNITDNNLMQDKGN
+488 ADNITDNHLMQDKGN

-508 TLLDAIKD
+508 TLLDTIKD

-541 TSLWTKLDTVTPLY
+541 TSLWTKLDAVTPLY

-595 VIFCKDGLYYLGIM
+595 VIFRKDGLYYLGIM
-609 GKKYNRVFVDREDL
+609 GKRYNRVFVDREDL

-652 TGIQRFHPSEELL
+652 TGIQRFRPSEELL

-672 HTKGA
+672 HKKGA
-677 DFDLGDC
+677 GFDLGDC

-703 FDFKFSDTNT
+703 FDFKFSDTST

-734 KVSVDYIKSLVDEGK
+734 KVSVDYIKSLVEEGK

-761 DHSKGTPNMHTL
+761 AHSKGTPNMHTL
-773 YWKMLFDEENLKDVV
+773 YWKMLFDEENLKNVV

-794 AEVFFRKSSITVQS
+794 AEVFFRKSSITVRT

-816 IKNKNKDNKK
+816 IKNKNKDNQK
-826 KESEFEYDL
+826 KESKFEYDL

-1076 KGFFDKFKSIRYNS
+1076 KEFFDKFKSIRYNS

-1123 RIQICRNP
+1123 RIQFYRNP

-1152 EAYGVDISKDLREQ
+1152 EAYGIDISKDLREQ
-1166 INTQNKKEF
+1166 INIQNKKEF

-1209 GCFFDSRKQAELKG
+1209 GCFFDSRKQAELKE

>member
-1 MECIVY
+1 
-7 ECRFI
+7 
-12 NLKKTYNMRKFD
+12 MRKFN

-46 LEHIQRNKLLEHDA
+46 LEHIQRNKLLEDDA

-221 ASSPLAEKINAL
+221 VSSPLAEKINAL

-277 DNRIQIKGLNQ
+277 DNKIQIKGLNQ

-327 FESDKELLTKIKE
+327 FDSDKDLLIKIKE
-340 CYDALSEKEK
+340 CYDALSEREK

-386 GRWDIIGKAIREDC
+386 GRWDIISKAIREDC
-400 AKRNPQKN
+400 AKRNPQKS

-421 KLKAIDSISIGDVD
+421 KLKTIDSISIGDVD

-450 DYFAAMGA
+450 DYFVAMGELEI
-458 SDMVEGQT
+458 DDEQT

-473 NIEEAYESVK
+473 NIEGAYESVK

-572 KLNFENSTLMDGWDL
+572 KLNFENSSLMKGWDL

-595 VIFCKDGLYYLGIM
+595 VIFRKDGLYYLGIM

-652 TGIQRFHPSEELL
+652 TGIQRFRPSEELL

-677 DFDLGDC
+677 GFDLGYC

-703 FDFKFSDTNT
+703 FDFKFSDTST

-734 KVSVDYIKSLVDEGK
+734 KVSVDYIKSLVEEGK

-761 DHSKGTPNMHTL
+761 AHSKGTPNMHTL

-816 IKNKNKDNKK
+816 IKNKNKDNQK
-826 KESEFEYDL
+826 KESKFEYDL

-855 FKSVGG
+855 FKSVGV

-878 HIIGIDRGERHL
+878 HIIGIDRGERYL

-1008 LVDKKKPI
+1008 LVDKKKPV
-1016 AETGGLLKAYQLT
+1016 AETGGLLRAYQLT

-1123 RIQICRNP
+1123 RIQIYRNP

-1209 GCFFDSRKQAELKG
+1209 GCFFDSRKQAELKE

>member
-1 MECIVY
+1 
-7 ECRFI
+7 
-12 NLKKTYNMRKFD
+12 MRKFD

-46 LEHIQRNKLLEHDA
+46 LEHIQRNKLLEDDA

-88 TFETEADGRSNN
+88 TFETEVDGRSNN
-100 SLSEYYLYYNLKK
+100 SLSEYYLYYNLRK
-113 RNEQEQKTFKTIQN
+113 RNEQEQRTFKTIQN

-244 EISRVFRLDYYDELL
+244 EISRVFRLDYYNELL

-327 FESDKELLTKIKE
+327 FESDKDLLIKIKE

-400 AKRNPQKN
+400 AKRNPQKS

-458 SDMVEGQT
+458 SDMGEEQT
-466 DTTSFKK
+466 DTTFFKK
-473 NIEEAYESVK
+473 NIEGAYKSVK

-488 ADNITDNNLMQDKGN
+488 SDNITDNNLMQDKGN

-508 TLLDAIKD
+508 NLLDAIKD

-541 TSLWTKLDTVTPLY
+541 TSLWTKLDQVTPLY

-595 VIFCKDGLYYLGIM
+595 VIFRKDGLYYLGIM

-652 TGIQRFHPSEELL
+652 TGIQRFRPSEELL

-672 HTKGA
+672 HKKGA

-703 FDFKFSDTNT
+703 FDFKFSDTST

-816 IKNKNKDNKK
+816 IKNKNKDNQK
-826 KESEFEYDL
+826 KESKFEYDL

-840 YTVDKFLFHV
+840 YTGDKFLFHV

-1008 LVDKKKPI
+1008 LVDKKKPV
-1016 AETGGLLKAYQLT
+1016 AETGGLLRAYQLT

-1123 RIQICRNP
+1123 RIQICRNS

-1193 PSSDIDYLI
+1193 PSSDIDYLV

-1209 GCFFDSRKQAELKG
+1209 GCFFDSRKQAELKE